1 MCSCS
6 TRTTQHDA
14 SATPISRVYES
25 QHKIIRYPQDSQTF
39 QSCFLQFVTF
49 SWVSRHEQ
57 YRNLPTL
64 LIVGLTLSSNNPLF
78 YRGKEFR
85 ESGLKGLSTKSIAP
99 YLVNAG
105 IAMVMFHTY
114 TTTRL
119 HLHALALQ
127 YPMLKEM
134 PLGCEAISGASA
146 GIMQATLHSPLYNVR
161 LCREEEWLG
170 KQSVYC
176 NCFGGVC
183 GGVGLFVFF
192 VEVFLIRN
200 WLAVGLDVL

>member
-1 MCSCS
+1 M
-6 TRTTQHDA
+6 
-14 SATPISRVYES
+14 
-25 QHKIIRYPQDSQTF
+25 KIIAISAAIWLVFFPP
-39 QSCFLQFVTF
+39 
-49 SWVSRHEQ
+49 H
-57 YRNLPTL
+57 LPTL

-170 KQSVYC
+170 KQSVSLFVLVGC
-176 NCFGGVC
+176 VVVWVC
-183 GGVGLFVFF
+183 LFVFF

>member
-25 QHKIIRYPQDSQTF
+25 QHKIIRYPQDSQKI
-39 QSCFLQFVTF
+39 QSCFLQSCFLELADMQIIAISAAIWLVFF
-49 SWVSRHEQ
+49 SP
-57 YRNLPTL
+57 NLRTL

-78 YRGKEFR
+78 HRGKEFR

-146 GIMQATLHSPLYNVR
+146 GIMQATLHSPLYNVH

-192 VEVFLIRN
+192 VEV
-200 WLAVGLDVL
+200 